1 MRVRGVMWPHC
12 MPSCL
17 HTWLRQYLF
26 VPLPCHVPR
35 LSCRSSRTPWVWSRC
50 RLLTTLLC
58 CCPRVKLLAAAGCL
72 DGCGRR
78 RLDAARL
85 RSWLQA
91 PDAGM
96 AVRRRTRLASRVLA
110 ISPLAVFSNVL
121 QNSTLAPVSPTR
133 TWAVHRRNKPL
144 SVPPGRCAR
153 C

>member
-26 VPLPCHVPR
+26 GPLPCHVHSSVLPQLTHAVGVVALPLADDIAVL
-35 LSCRSSRTPWVWSRC
+35 LSACEAASSCW
-50 RLLTTLLC
+50 
-58 CCPRVKLLAAAGCL
+58 CL

-96 AVRRRTRLASRVLA
+96 AVRRRTRLASSVLA

>member
-1 MRVRGVMWPHC
+1 M
-12 MPSCL
+12 
-17 HTWLRQYLF
+17 
-26 VPLPCHVPR
+26 VPDATVIDEVEAFAKG
-35 LSCRSSRTPWVWSRC
+35 WG
-50 RLLTTLLC
+50 
-58 CCPRVKLLAAAGCL
+58 CCPRVMLLAAAGCL

-96 AVRRRTRLASRVLA
+96 AVRRRTSLASSVLA

-121 QNSTLAPVSPTR
+121 QNSTLAPVSRTS